1 MAFDIP
7 GLEAASKITPEGYAT
22 EIKIP
27 FLSLE
32 KIQNGN
38 FSKPKTGTKW
48 KGNTFRIDYGNTTE
62 YLALQ
67 PYKSLKFGFHQPKE
81 FAFFEFVE

>member
-1 MAFDIP
+1 
-7 GLEAASKITPEGYAT
+7 GLEAQSKITPEGFNS

-27 FLSLE
+27 YSSLE
-32 KIQNGN
+32 TIKNGN

-48 KGNTFRIDYGNTTE
+48 KGNIFRIDFGNTIE

-67 PYKSLKFGFHQPKE
+67 PYKTTKHGFHQPE
-81 FAFFEFVE
+81 QFAVFEFVE